1 MGQAMLKIHVYS
13 LNKQIDTDKDSDK
26 ITLLRIKKEANMFLL
41 MLAILP
47 VKEIVVNGARFAV
60 LGTTIEESLNNVKP
74 QNGQY
79 LIVHIAGKKDSL
91 IEANGFPEIA
101 KIYVVGKNGKRY
113 EEDAEATTNGEA
125 EGYICFNC
133 QIVDTSWI
141 LGHIIFDVPKVDTFY
156 LVIKGG
162 KDSVSTLLKEKEYLC
177 IQPDPPVNGD
187 SIVVYYYPGFSY
199 MPSKVDSVYGVM
211 ELRYTKVAYPV
222 YRGPYYLKVVFPP
235 RKYPDG
241 ETLKISLS
249 TFEKRYYYSFATYT
263 VDNGKIRDISFSI
276 PDDTTLFRRI
286 NDNPFDID
294 ALNHLYNRFALIDY
308 NPDTL
313 KSIARK
319 ELSVIDSVGEINDTV
334 RYVKIL
340 SLLQMGEIDS
350 ALSAFETFQKKY
362 GSIFNLTLMRLYSH
376 IFKTNQRKPEYYDKL
391 KSIFKE
397 GFLSNPEK
405 FDSPQ
410 FTSEIRFLINNPAIP
425 DKPFKKLFRVWRKRR
440 YDPEYT
446 YVHAYYLIKRKKNYK
461 GALKEIDRMIEQIME
476 HPYFYYRGGL
486 YPLSSL
492 LGLRAWCCEKLHDK
506 TGAFYSYSLLLG
518 LHEDANMNSSRVMFA
533 NYLVKNGYPLMAEKH
548 LVDAVRGGASWAKEN
563 LKHYYILLH
572 GSDKGFDHYI
582 SEKVN
587 LNQVKPAPN
596 FTGKTIDGKPFKLS
610 DYLGKKVI
618 VLNFWGLGCSP
629 CIAEIPTIS
638 KLVVKYP
645 DVLFV
650 AITGSINE
658 GVKRLVRDKG
668 FKYLQVESQ
677 NAFKKY
683 GVVSIPRHFV
693 IDRNKRIV
701 FQWTGSISENS
712 INLMEEAIEEY
723 R

>member
-1 MGQAMLKIHVYS
+1 MLKIHVYS
-13 LNKQIDTDKDSDK
+13 LNKQIDTDKDSDR
-26 ITLLRIKKEANMFLL
+26 ITLLRIKKEANMLLL

-47 VKEIVVNGARFAV
+47 VKEFVVNGARFAV
-60 LGTTIEESLNNVKP
+60 LGTTIEESLNNVNP

-79 LIVHIAGKKDSL
+79 LVVHIAGKKDSL

-101 KIYVVGKNGKRY
+101 KIFVVDRNGKRY
-113 EEDAEATTNGEA
+113 EEDAEATSNGEA
-125 EGYICFNC
+125 EGYTCFNC

-156 LVIKGG
+156 LVLKGG
-162 KDSVSTLLKEKEYLC
+162 KDSVSTLLKEREHLC
-177 IQPDPPVNGD
+177 IQPDPPENGD
-187 SIVVYYYPGFSY
+187 SIVVYYYPGFSH
-199 MPSKVDSVYGVM
+199 MPSKADYVYGVM
-211 ELRYTKVAYPV
+211 ELRYTRVAYPA
-222 YRGPYYLKVVFPP
+222 YRGPYYLKVVFPA
-235 RKYPDG
+235 RRYPDG
-241 ETLKISLS
+241 ETLKIYLS
-249 TFEKRYYYSFATYT
+249 TFEKHYIYSYATFT
-263 VDNGKIRDISFSI
+263 VENGKIRDISFNI
-276 PDDTTLFRRI
+276 PDDTTLLRRI

-308 NPDTL
+308 NPDML

-350 ALSAFETFQKKY
+350 ALSTFETVQKKY
-362 GSIFNLTLMRLYSH
+362 GSIFNLTLMRFYSH
-376 IFKTNQRKPEYYDKL
+376 ISKTNQQKPEYYNRL
-391 KSIFKE
+391 KSIFTE
-397 GFLSNPEK
+397 AFLKNPEK
-405 FDSPQ
+405 FASIQSSGDVCS
-410 FTSEIRFLINNPAIP
+410 LIDNPDIP
-425 DKPFKKLFRVWRKRR
+425 DKPFKKLFKVWRKRR

-446 YVHAYYLIKRKKNYK
+446 YVHAYYLIKRKKGYK
-461 GALKEIDRMIEQIME
+461 RALKEIDRMIEQIME

-486 YPLSSL
+486 YHLSNL
-492 LGLRAWCCEKLHDK
+492 LGLRALCCEKLHDK

-518 LHEDANMNSSRVMFA
+518 LHEDANMNAFRVMFA
-533 NYLVKNGYPLMAEKH
+533 NYLVKKGYPLMAEKH
-548 LVDAVRGGASWAKEN
+548 LVDAVKGGASWAKEN
-563 LKHYYILLH
+563 LKYHYILVH
-572 GSDKGFDHYI
+572 GSDKGFEDYI
-582 SEKVN
+582 SEN
-587 LNQVKPAPN
+587 LNLTPLKSAPD

-610 DYLGKKVI
+610 DYLGKRVI
-618 VLNFWGLGCSP
+618 VLNFWALGCSP
-629 CIAEIPTIS
+629 CVAEIPTIS

-658 GVKRLVRDKG
+658 GVKRLVRDKDFG
-668 FKYLQVESQ
+668 YLQVESQ

-712 INLMEEAIEEY
+712 INLMEEAIKGS